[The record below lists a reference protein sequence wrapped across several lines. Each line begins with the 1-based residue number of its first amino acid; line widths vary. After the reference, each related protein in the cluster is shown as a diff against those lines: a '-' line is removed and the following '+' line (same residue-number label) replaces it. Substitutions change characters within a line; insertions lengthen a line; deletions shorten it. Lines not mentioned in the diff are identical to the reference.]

1 MNIGVDEYVHL
12 ASPLHRWEPRCKLI
26 GLMALIFAFSFVGN
40 LSILPAVVGVTA
52 ALFIVSKLPVSFML
66 TRLRY
71 PGLFILAVILIL
83 PFVSGQTVV
92 LSIGPLDVRQEG
104 LISVF
109 SIATRFLSIL
119 TIGLV
124 LFGTTPFLTT
134 IKSMRAL
141 GLPSILADMAFL
153 FFRYLFEI
161 SNDLR
166 RMEMAMRLRG
176 LRVRRFSL
184 HALRTLAWLGGSILV
199 RSYERAD
206 RVYKAMI
213 LRGYG
218 HAGRSQYDLRASSR
232 DLIALGV
239 ILMVAGGFIA
249 GDILV

>member
-1 MNIGVDEYVHL
+1 MNIGIDQYVYL

-40 LSILPAVVGVTA
+40 LSILAAMLAVTA
-52 ALFIVSKLPVSFML
+52 ALFVVSKLPVSFML

-71 PGLFILAVILIL
+71 PGFFILAVILIL
-83 PFVSGQTVV
+83 PFVSGHTVV
-92 LSIGPLDVRQEG
+92 LSMGPLYLRQEG
-104 LISVF
+104 LTAVL
-109 SIATRFLSIL
+109 SIATRFLCIL

-124 LFGTTPFLTT
+124 LFGTTPLLTT

-141 GLPSILADMAFL
+141 GLPSILADMSFL

-161 SNDLR
+161 SDDLR
-166 RMEMAMRLRG
+166 RMKTAMRLRG
-176 LRVRRFSL
+176 LRIRRFSL

-218 HAGRSQYDLRASSR
+218 HLGRSQYDLRASPR

>member
-40 LSILPAVVGVTA
+40 LSILPAMVGVTA

-124 LFGTTPFLTT
+124 LFSTTPFLTT

-161 SNDLR
+161 SDDLR

>member
-1 MNIGVDEYVHL
+1 
-12 ASPLHRWEPRCKLI
+12 
-26 GLMALIFAFSFVGN
+26 MALIFAFSFVGN
-40 LSILPAVVGVTA
+40 LSILPAMVAVTA
-52 ALFIVSKLPVSFML
+52 ALFVFSKLPVSFML

-71 PGLFILAVILIL
+71 PGFFILAVILIL
-83 PFVSGQTVV
+83 PFLSGHTVI
-92 LSIGPLDVRQEG
+92 LSMGPLDLRQEG
-104 LISVF
+104 LVSVL

-124 LFGTTPFLTT
+124 LFGTTPVLTT

-166 RMEMAMRLRG
+166 RMQMGMKLRG
-176 LRVRRFSL
+176 LSVRRFSF
-184 HALRTLAWLGGSILV
+184 HGLRMLAWLGGSILV

-218 HAGRSQYDLRASSR
+218 HEGGSQYDLRASSR

-239 ILMVAGGFIA
+239 ILMIAGGFVA
-249 GDILV
+249 GEILV

>member
-1 MNIGVDEYVHL
+1 M
-12 ASPLHRWEPRCKLI
+12 
-26 GLMALIFAFSFVGN
+26 
-40 LSILPAVVGVTA
+40 LSIV
-52 ALFIVSKLPVSFML
+52 
-66 TRLRY
+66 
-71 PGLFILAVILIL
+71 
-83 PFVSGQTVV
+83 
-92 LSIGPLDVRQEG
+92 
-104 LISVF
+104 
-109 SIATRFLSIL
+109 TRFLCIL
-119 TIGLV
+119 TVGLV

-141 GLPSILADMAFL
+141 GLPAILADMAFL

-161 SNDLR
+161 SDDLR

-218 HAGRSQYDLRASSR
+218 HAGRSKYDLRASSR

-239 ILMVAGGFIA
+239 ILMIAGGFIA

>member
-1 MNIGVDEYVHL
+1 MNIRLDQYVHL

-40 LSILPAVVGVTA
+40 LSILPAMVAVTA
-52 ALFIVSKLPVSFML
+52 AVFTVSKLPVSYVL

-71 PGLFILAVILIL
+71 PGFFILALILIL
-83 PFVSGQTVV
+83 PFVSGHTVV
-92 LSIGPLDVRQEG
+92 FSMGPLDLRQEG
-104 LISVF
+104 LISVL

-161 SNDLR
+161 SDDLR
-166 RMEMAMRLRG
+166 RMQTAIRLRG
-176 LRVRRFSL
+176 LGVRRFSI
-184 HALRTLAWLGGSILV
+184 HGLRILAWLGGSILV

-218 HAGRSQYDLRASSR
+218 HTGRSQYDIRASSR
-232 DLIALGV
+232 DLVALGIILV
-239 ILMVAGGFIA
+239 IAGGFIA

>member
-161 SNDLR
+161 SDDLR
-166 RMEMAMRLRG
+166 RMKTAMRLRG
-176 LRVRRFSL
+176 LQVRRFSL
-184 HALRTLAWLGGSILV
+184 YTLRTLAWLGGSILV